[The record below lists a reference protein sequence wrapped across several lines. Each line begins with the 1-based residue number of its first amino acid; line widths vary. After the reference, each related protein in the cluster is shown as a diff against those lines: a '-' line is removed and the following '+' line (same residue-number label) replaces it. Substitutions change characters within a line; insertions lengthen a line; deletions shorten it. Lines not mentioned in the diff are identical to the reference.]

1 MNVKILY
8 RIVVFVFSILNCLV
22 FAGVL
27 TSSFSRFSLLAVI
40 MIILPIKK
48 NIQEDIKNKVANK
61 KMIFL
66 DVSIILFWVVTVIG
80 AVLK

>member
-8 RIVVFVFSILNCLV
+8 RIVVFLFSILNCLV
-22 FAGVL
+22 FVGVL